1 MEQRLVRLLF
11 TDAPFEHLEYRPM
24 RNCHRPRGCI
34 SLAFTNAKEGGSLM
48 TVFGDDYVLDQKRA
62 QLVEPSPC
70 EQSEQQQVTYA
81 PVYVP
86 ATSTLGAMEEGDKFI
101 LGKRTLG
108 LR

>member
-1 MEQRLVRLLF
+1 
-11 TDAPFEHLEYRPM
+11 
-24 RNCHRPRGCI
+24 
-34 SLAFTNAKEGGSLM
+34 M

-70 EQSEQQQVTYA
+70 EQCEQQQVTYA